1 LSNDYP
7 LEFIFDTIHKRLK
20 NFSKRTKKQNSDNL
34 NDEGK
39 KGWFIIPFIPNITDK
54 FKHIT
59 KLINKKLSY
68 YSLHKMRW
76 IVRAQKDS
84 LSTDSNKNVVY
95 KLTCKNCEA
104 SYVRQAKRKLNT
116 RVVEHKNDIK
126 KLKMFRLLRNIDW
139 N

>member
-1 LSNDYP
+1 
-7 LEFIFDTIHKRLK
+7 
-20 NFSKRTKKQNSDNL
+20 
-34 NDEGK
+34 
-39 KGWFIIPFIPNITDK
+39 
-54 FKHIT
+54 
-59 KLINKKLSY
+59 
-68 YSLHKMRW
+68 MRW
-76 IVRAQKDS
+76 IVRTQKDS

-139 N
+139 D